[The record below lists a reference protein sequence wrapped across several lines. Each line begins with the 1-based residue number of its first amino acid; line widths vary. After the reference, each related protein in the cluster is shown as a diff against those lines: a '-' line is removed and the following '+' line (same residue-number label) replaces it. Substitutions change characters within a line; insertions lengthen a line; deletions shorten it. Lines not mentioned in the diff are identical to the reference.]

1 MAFLSSDSAII
12 LRPATYIILAIYFVH
27 VRYTNF
33 EFENGAADHIDSS
46 RAEENHQEDFLF
58 RTGSQLMGV
67 SYSFS
72 EDV

>member
-1 MAFLSSDSAII
+1 M
-12 LRPATYIILAIYFVH
+12 H

-67 SYSFS
+67 AILFPKMC
-72 EDV
+72 V